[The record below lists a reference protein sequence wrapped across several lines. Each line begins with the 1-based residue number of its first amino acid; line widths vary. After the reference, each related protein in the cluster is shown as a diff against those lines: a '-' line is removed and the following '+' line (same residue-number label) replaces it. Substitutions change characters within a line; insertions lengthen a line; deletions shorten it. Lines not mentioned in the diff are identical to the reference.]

1 MTQYYCGKC
10 NVKMNV
16 SADVDKFECLIECP
30 KCGAKI
36 IADHREDL
44 G

>member
-10 NVKMNV
+10 GIKMNV
-16 SADVDKFECLIECP
+16 SADVGTFKCLIKYP
-30 KCGAKI
+30 KCGATT